1 MAENIKSHTPEAIE
15 ERLSQP
21 PGPSHLRDF
30 IYGGIDGTV
39 TTFAVVAGVVG
50 ADLSAS
56 VIIILGFANLIAD
69 GFSMA
74 VSNFLATRA
83 ETQEQ
88 TKARREEEREVRDDP
103 AGERE
108 EIRQIFAKKGFSG
121 AELDRVVDV
130 ITSDP
135 RVWVDTM
142 MVEELG
148 YGPTHTDPLRAAAAT
163 FSAFLL
169 IGFIPLS
176 AFLLE
181 LVAPSIV
188 DRAFL
193 WSSLMTAVAFFIVG
207 ALKARFVA
215 QRWYL
220 AGAETLAV
228 GGAAATLAYVVGA
241 LLKNVAA

>member
-1 MAENIKSHTPEAIE
+1 MATIEVHSPEAIE

-21 PGPSHLRDF
+21 PKQSHLRDF

-83 ETQEQ
+83 EIQERA
-88 TKARREEEREVRDDP
+88 KARAEEEREIRLEP
-103 AGERE
+103 EGERE
-108 EIRQIFAKKGFSG
+108 EVRQIFAKKGFSG
-121 AELDRVVDV
+121 AELDRVVEV

-148 YGPTHTDPLRAAAAT
+148 YSQTHARPFRAASAT
-163 FSAFLL
+163 FVAFLL
-169 IGFIPLS
+169 IGFIPLA

-181 LVAPSIV
+181 LAAPTFV

-193 WSSLMTAVAFFIVG
+193 WSSVMTAGAFFTVG

-228 GGAAATLAYVVGA
+228 GGAAAALAYLVGA
-241 LLKNVAA
+241 LLKNVAG

>member
-1 MAENIKSHTPEAIE
+1 MAESIRSHTPEAIE
-15 ERLSQP
+15 ERLAQP
-21 PGPSHLRDF
+21 PRPSHLRDF

-88 TKARREEEREVRDDP
+88 AKARREEEREVRDDP
-103 AGERE
+103 EGERE
-108 EIRQIFAKKGFSG
+108 EVRQIFAKKGFSG

-163 FSAFLL
+163 FAAFLL
-169 IGFIPLS
+169 IGFIPLA

-181 LVAPSIV
+181 LAAPSVV

-193 WSSLMTAVAFFIVG
+193 WSSLMTAGAFFIVG

-228 GGAAATLAYVVGA
+228 GGAAAVLAYVVGA
-241 LLKNVAA
+241 LLKNVGV